1 MSEVIPFSFE
11 DQQVRV
17 IMIDDEPWFVATDIC
32 AALDLDN
39 VTNAIK
45 RLDDDEATLISIKGS
60 DQTRTTNIVSESGMY
75 SLVLGSRKPE
85 ARRFKKWITSQLLP
99 TLRRTGRYIL
109 HDAPPRPLV
118 SADIDP
124 PRIMA
129 AVALT
134 NAARRLY
141 GIATA
146 RRVWA
151 QCGLPV
157 AIADATAEL
166 EDDPFAAS
174 IAAWATGRSGF
185 SIEEC
190 AEGIGV
196 PDLDLATRLRI
207 GRLLRALG
215 FRRHTVRRGDRIVNV
230 FIVADGA
237 QAAGA

>member
-1 MSEVIPFSFE
+1 MNNILPFDFE
-11 DQQVRV
+11 DKAVRV
-17 IMIDDEPWFVATDIC
+17 IMVDDEPWFVAGDLC
-32 AALDLDN
+32 AVLSLPN
-39 VTNAIK
+39 VSQAVS
-45 RLDDDEATLISIKGS
+45 RLDDDEATLISNEGGGNI
-60 DQTRTTNIVSESGMY
+60 NIVSESGMY

-85 ARRFKKWITSQLLP
+85 ARRFKKWITSELLP

-146 RRVWA
+146 RRIWA

-166 EDDPFAAS
+166 EDDPFAAG

-190 AEGIGV
+190 AQGIGV
-196 PDLDLATRLRI
+196 ADLDLATRLRI

>member
-1 MSEVIPFSFE
+1 MNNIIPFDFE
-11 DQQVRV
+11 DRAVRV
-17 IMIDDEPWFVATDIC
+17 IMIDDEPWFVAADLC
-32 AALDLDN
+32 AVLSLPN
-39 VTNAIK
+39 VSQAVS
-45 RLDDDEATLISIKGS
+45 RLDDDEATLISNESGGNI
-60 DQTRTTNIVSESGMY
+60 NIVSESGMY

-196 PDLDLATRLRI
+196 ADLDLATRLRI

>member
-11 DQQVRV
+11 DQTVRV
-17 IMIDDEPWFVATDIC
+17 ILIDQEPWFVANDLCTVLAVANPRD
-32 AALDLDN
+32 ALS
-39 VTNAIK
+39 
-45 RLDDDEATLISIKGS
+45 RLDDDEKGVGSIDTLGGAQSL
-60 DQTRTTNIVSESGMY
+60 NIVSESGMY

-99 TLRRTGRYIL
+99 TLRRTGRYIM

>member
-1 MSEVIPFSFE
+1 MNNIIPFDFE
-11 DQQVRV
+11 DRAVRV
-17 IMIDDEPWFVATDIC
+17 IMIDDEPWFVAADLC
-32 AALDLDN
+32 AVLSLPN
-39 VTNAIK
+39 VSQAVS
-45 RLDDDEATLISIKGS
+45 RLDDDEATLISNEGGGNI
-60 DQTRTTNIVSESGMY
+60 NIVSESGMY

-166 EDDPFAAS
+166 EDDPFAAA

-190 AEGIGV
+190 ADGIGV
-196 PDLDLATRLRI
+196 SDLDLATRLRI

>member
-11 DQQVRV
+11 DHTVRTM
-17 IMIDDEPWFVATDIC
+17 MIDDEPWFVAADLC
-32 AALDLDN
+32 AVLQINN
-39 VTNAIK
+39 VSDAVG
-45 RLDDDEATLISIKGS
+45 RLDEDEVTLVSNEGGGNI
-60 DQTRTTNIVSESGMY
+60 NIVSESGMY

-157 AIADATAEL
+157 AIVDATAEF

-207 GRLLRALG
+207 GRLLRALS

>member
-11 DQQVRV
+11 DHTVRTM
-17 IMIDDEPWFVATDIC
+17 MIDDEPWFVAADLC
-32 AALDLDN
+32 AVLQINN
-39 VTNAIK
+39 VSDAVG
-45 RLDDDEATLISIKGS
+45 RLDEDEVTLVSNEGGGNI
-60 DQTRTTNIVSESGMY
+60 NIVSESGMY

-151 QCGLPV
+151 QCGLPQ
-157 AIADATAEL
+157 E
-166 EDDPFAAS
+166 PPYR
-174 IAAWATGRSGF
+174 W
-185 SIEEC
+185 
-190 AEGIGV
+190 
-196 PDLDLATRLRI
+196 
-207 GRLLRALG
+207 
-215 FRRHTVRRGDRIVNV
+215 
-230 FIVADGA
+230 
-237 QAAGA
+237 

>member
-1 MSEVIPFSFE
+1 MNNIIPFDFE
-11 DQQVRV
+11 DKAVRV
-17 IMIDDEPWFVATDIC
+17 IMIDDEPWFVAADLC
-32 AALDLDN
+32 AVLSLPN
-39 VTNAIK
+39 VSQAVS
-45 RLDDDEATLISIKGS
+45 RLDDDEATLISNEGGGNI
-60 DQTRTTNIVSESGMY
+60 NIVSESGMY

-109 HDAPPRPLV
+109 HDAPHRPLV